1 MTRLAL
7 SLFLLLATAPS
18 LAADP
23 WSNADKAREAVYLT
37 LHVVDWGQSL
47 DIAKRPDAYN
57 EENFIL
63 GTQPSVRRVNT
74 HFAVTAALHV
84 AAVHVMPS
92 SWRPVF
98 QYLWIATEAGFVCN
112 NYRIGLRM
120 NF

>member
-1 MTRLAL
+1 MMRLAL
-7 SLFLLLATAPS
+7 SLFLFLVTAPA

-23 WSNADKAREAVYLT
+23 WSDADKTREAIYLT

-57 EENFIL
+57 EDSPFL
-63 GTQPSVRRVNT
+63 GAQPSVRRVNT

-92 SWRPVF
+92 NWRPVF
-98 QYLWIATEAGFVCN
+98 QYFWIATEAGVVCN